1 MKYQFVN
8 IDYNKH
14 GLFLTGRG
22 EDKKRR
28 TFKVTGFE
36 PYFFV
41 KDAQLDFADEA
52 ILSIEEG
59 YKSLFG
65 AELQKI
71 TVRDP
76 LVVARLRDSF
86 KHHWEADIRFV
97 RRFLIDK
104 EIKSGFEI
112 NSPGW
117 EIYHEDVKAVDYQT
131 SPLTVFYDLE
141 IDTPNRIPDWKNPI
155 YPIIANTFY
164 DTRNKQYITQ
174 IVDDKV
180 GIHKITDDWTLV
192 VVATEEELIKDFG
205 AYLKMTKPDLL
216 ANWNIYFDNDYLRA
230 RARKLVIYNI
240 DIDTSAHFDML
251 QGYKKTNFKASNHL
265 KDVVIEEGI
274 TDQVVSEKFD
284 IELYN
289 MDKGKFLHSARRG
302 NVPKFIQYS
311 KKDVEFCV
319 KLDEKKN
326 MRDYWWN
333 MRNYVGLENID
344 SCFSHGVMVDTVL
357 LRLAYGNK
365 EQRRVL
371 SSDKRIIKDSFTGA
385 SVFEP
390 QPGVKKGIAVFDM
403 ARYYPSI
410 ILSAKLSPERRDGDG
425 ILCQM
430 VEFFLAE
437 RERYDILLDEA
448 VGTENY
454 DTVYQQWY
462 VVKFLL
468 NAVWGYVG
476 WQGSRIYNKEI
487 CATITGTAREG
498 LEHIAKKVEGLG
510 YEVIYGDTDSIAI
523 KVLQEQG
530 QELEQ
535 AINVS
540 LKEFTD
546 HKSWEPLLNVKYE
559 KYYSSM
565 VFVEAKKGGG
575 AKKKYAA
582 HLVWEKG
589 KERDELDIKG
599 FDAIRRDNSLVTKK
613 LQKNILNR
621 IARGNTDSIKDIMKD
636 TIQDIRTNS
645 FPLDHI
651 AMTKT
656 INKNLD
662 AYKNNADFIKA
673 VEYSNKFLKTDIQS
687 GDMIKLLP
695 VKRVPGYPPTKLL
708 AFIDLEQV
716 PKGTEVDVNK
726 IIDKTIKMKME
737 NILKVVNLS
746 WGDVSGQANLS
757 DIFSGQKGGVR

>member
-8 IDYNKH
+8 IDYDKDH
-14 GLFLTGRG
+14 IKLTGRG
-22 EDKKRR
+22 EDGNRK

-41 KDAQLDFADEA
+41 EDKHIDFADEA
-52 ILSIEEG
+52 IMNIESG

-65 AELQKI
+65 ADLQKI

-76 LVVARLRDSF
+76 LVVRRLRDF
-86 KHHWEADIRFV
+86 WLHHWEADVRFV

-112 NSPGW
+112 DSPSY
-117 EIYHEDVKAVDYQT
+117 EVYHEDVT
-131 SPLTVFYDLE
+131 SSDIQISPKSVFYDLE
-141 IDTPNRIPDWKNPI
+141 IDTPNRLPDWENPI

-164 DTRNKQYITQ
+164 DTENKQYITY
-174 IVDDKV
+174 IVDYKI
-180 GIHKITDDWTLV
+180 GKHKIADDWLLV
-192 VVATEEELIKDFG
+192 CVAKEQDLIKEFQS
-205 AYLKMTKPDLL
+205 YLDYVKPDLL

-230 RARKLVIYNI
+230 RAKKLGIPI

-251 QGYKKTNFKASNHL
+251 RGYKKTNFKASNHL

-274 TDQVVSEKFD
+274 TKEVVSEKFD

-289 MDKGKFLHSARRG
+289 MDKSKFLYNARRG

-365 EQRRVL
+365 DQRRVL
-371 SSDKRIIKDSFTGA
+371 SSDKRVVEDSFAGA
-385 SVFEP
+385 AVFEP
-390 QPGVKKGIAVFDM
+390 KPGVEKGIAVFDM

-410 ILSAKLSPERRDGDG
+410 ILSAKLSPERRDGNG

-430 VEFFLAE
+430 VKFFLAE

-454 DTVYQQWY
+454 DTVYQQWF

-498 LEHIAKKVEGLG
+498 LEHIAKKVEDLG
-510 YEVIYGDTDSIAI
+510 YNVIYGDTDSIAI
-523 KVLQEQG
+523 KVSQEQG
-530 QELEQ
+530 QKLERV
-535 AINVS
+535 INKS

-565 VFVEAKKGGG
+565 VFVEAKSGGG

-599 FDAIRRDNSLVTKK
+599 FDAIRRDNSLVTKN
-613 LQKNILNR
+613 LQKDILNR
-621 IARGNTDSIKDIMKD
+621 IARGDTSSIKDIMKTTVGKIYD
-636 TIQDIRTNS
+636 NKY
-645 FPLDHI
+645 PLDQI

-656 INKNLD
+656 INKGLNQ
-662 AYKNNADFIKA
+662 YKNKTDFIKA
-673 VEYSNKFLKTDIQS
+673 VEYSNQFLDTNIQG

-695 VKRVPGYPPTKLL
+695 VKRVPGFPPTKLI
-708 AFIDLEQV
+708 AFIDLQQV

-726 IIDKTIKMKME
+726 IVDKTIRMKME
-737 NILKVVNLS
+737 NILKVVNIT
-746 WGDVSGQANLS
+746 WGDVSGQTNLS
-757 DIFSGQKGGVR
+757 DIFSGQKGRV

>member
-8 IDYNKH
+8 ISYDGKM
-14 GLFLTGRG
+14 LLTGRSETG
-22 EDKKRR
+22 QRK
-28 TFKVTGFE
+28 TFRVNGFE
-36 PYFFV
+36 PYFFI
-41 KDAQLDFADEA
+41 DDNDMDFADEA
-52 ILSIEEG
+52 IVNIESG

-65 AELQKI
+65 ADLQKV
-71 TVRDP
+71 TVKEP
-76 LVVARLRDSF
+76 YVVNRLRDYFS
-86 KHHWEADIRFV
+86 KHWEADIKFV

-104 EIKSGFEI
+104 KIKSGFEVKS
-112 NSPGW
+112 NDW
-117 EIYHEDVKAVDYQT
+117 NIYHDDIKATDIQI

-141 IDTPNRIPDWKNPI
+141 IDTPSRLPDWKKPI
-155 YPIIANTFY
+155 YKIIANTFY
-164 DTRNKQYITQ
+164 DTNHKQYVTQ
-174 IVDDKV
+174 LVDKNP
-180 GIHKITDDWTLV
+180 GTHRITDDWTLV
-192 VVATEEELIKDFG
+192 VVATEKELIKDF
-205 AYLKMTKPDLL
+205 ASYLKQLKPDML

-230 RARKLVIYNI
+230 RAKKLSIPI

-274 TDQVVSEKFD
+274 ATEVVSEKFD

-289 MDKGKFLHSARRG
+289 VDKDKFLYNARRG
-302 NVPKFIQYS
+302 NISKFIQYS

-319 KLDEKKN
+319 KLDEKKK

-357 LRLAYGNK
+357 LRLAHGEK
-365 EQRRVL
+365 PSRRVL
-371 SSDKRIIKDSFTGA
+371 SSDKPKTESFAGA

-390 QPGVKKGIAVFDM
+390 KPGIKKGIAVFDM

-410 ILSAKLSPERRDGDG
+410 ILSAKLSPERQDGEG

-430 VEFFLAE
+430 VKYFLAE
-437 RERYDILLDEA
+437 RQRYDKLLDEA

-454 DTVYQQWY
+454 DTVYQQWF

-476 WQGSRIYNKEI
+476 WQGSRIYNKDI

-498 LEHIAKKVEGLG
+498 LEHIATEVGKLG
-510 YEVIYGDTDSIAI
+510 HDVIYGDTDSIAI
-523 KVLQEQG
+523 KVPQEQG

-535 AINVS
+535 VINNS
-540 LKEFTD
+540 LIEFTGQ
-546 HKSWEPLLNVKYE
+546 KGWEPLLNVKYE

-565 VFVEAKKGGG
+565 VFVEAKGGGG

-599 FDAIRRDNSLVTKK
+599 FDAIRRDNSLVTKN
-613 LQKNILNR
+613 LQKNVLNK
-621 IARGNTDSIKDIMKD
+621 IARGDSEYVKDTMTTTIQKIKD
-636 TIQDIRTNS
+636 NGY
-645 FPLDHI
+645 PLDHI

-656 INKNLD
+656 INKNLSD
-662 AYKNNADFIKA
+662 YKNNADFIKA
-673 VEYSNKFLKTDIQS
+673 VEYSNQFLGTDIQG

-708 AFIDLEQV
+708 AFIELEQV

-726 IIDKTIKMKME
+726 IIDKTIRMKME
-737 NILKVVNLS
+737 NILKVINLT
-746 WGDVSGQANLS
+746 WGDVSGQTNLS
-757 DIFSGQKGGVR
+757 DIFSGKKGGVS

>member
-8 IDYNKH
+8 ISYDRDHIK
-14 GLFLTGRG
+14 LTGRG
-22 EDKKRR
+22 EDGVRR

-41 KDAQLDFADEA
+41 EDKQIDFADEA
-52 ILSIEEG
+52 IMSIEPG

-65 AELQKI
+65 ADLQKI

-76 LVVARLRDSF
+76 MVVRRLRDF
-86 KHHWEADIRFV
+86 WTHHWAADIRFT

-104 EIKSGFEI
+104 EIKKGFEI
-112 NSPGW
+112 DSSSY
-117 EIYHEDVKAVDYQT
+117 EIYHDDVKST
-131 SPLTVFYDLE
+131 EFECTPLTVFYDLE
-141 IDTPNRIPDWKNPI
+141 IDTPNRIPDWQNPI

-164 DTRNKQYITQ
+164 DTKNKQYITYV
-174 IVDDKV
+174 VDDKI
-180 GIHKITDDWTLV
+180 GKHNIADDWLLV
-192 VVATEEELIKDFG
+192 SVAKEQDLIKEFQS
-205 AYLKMTKPDLL
+205 YLDYVKPDML

-230 RARKLVIYNI
+230 RAKKLGIPI
-240 DIDTSAHFDML
+240 DIDTPAHFDML

-274 TDQVVSEKFD
+274 AKEVVSEKFD

-289 MDKGKFLHSARRG
+289 MDKSKFLYSARRD

-365 EQRRVL
+365 DQRRVL
-371 SSDKRIIKDSFTGA
+371 SSDRPLIKDSFAGA
-385 SVFEP
+385 AVFEP
-390 QPGVKKGIAVFDM
+390 QPGIKKGIAVFDM

-437 RERYDILLDEA
+437 RQRYDKLLDDA
-448 VGTENY
+448 VGTEHY
-454 DTVYQQWY
+454 DTVYQQWF

-476 WQGSRIYNKEI
+476 WQGSRIYNKDI

-510 YEVIYGDTDSIAI
+510 HEVIYGDTDSIAI
-523 KVLQEQG
+523 KVPQEEG
-530 QELEQ
+530 QDLERV
-535 AINVS
+535 INIS

-546 HKSWEPLLNVKYE
+546 QKSWEPLLNVKYE
-559 KYYSSM
+559 KYYKSM
-565 VFVEAKKGGG
+565 VFVEAKSGGG

-582 HLVWEKG
+582 HLTWEKG

-599 FDAIRRDNSLVTKK
+599 FDAIRRDNSLVTKN
-613 LQKNILNR
+613 LQKDILNR
-621 IARGNTDSIKDIMKD
+621 IARGDTGSIKDIMKNTVAKIYGND
-636 TIQDIRTNS
+636 Y
-645 FPLDHI
+645 PLDQI

-656 INKNLD
+656 INKNLNQ
-662 AYKNNADFIKA
+662 YKNNADFIKA
-673 VEYSNKFLKTDIQS
+673 VEYSNQFLDTNIQS

-695 VKRVPGYPPTKLL
+695 VKRVPGFPPTRLI
-708 AFIDLEQV
+708 AFIDLNQV
-716 PKGTEVDVNK
+716 PTGTEVDVNK
-726 IIDKTIKMKME
+726 IIDKTIRMKME

-757 DIFSGQKGGVR
+757 DIFSGKKGGVN

>member
-8 IDYNKH
+8 ISYDGKM
-14 GLFLTGRG
+14 LLTGRSETG
-22 EDKKRR
+22 QRK
-28 TFKVTGFE
+28 TFKVNGFE

-41 KDAQLDFADEA
+41 AENDMDFADEA
-52 ILSIEEG
+52 IVNIETG

-65 AELQKI
+65 ADLQKI
-71 TVRDP
+71 TVKEP
-76 LVVARLRDSF
+76 YVANRLREYFS
-86 KHHWEADIRFV
+86 KHWEADIKFV

-104 EIKSGFEI
+104 KIKSGFEI
-112 NSPGW
+112 KSNDW
-117 EIYHEDVKAVDYQT
+117 NIYHDDVDIQI

-141 IDTPNRIPDWKNPI
+141 IDTPRRLPDWKNPI
-155 YPIIANTFY
+155 YKIIANTFY
-164 DTRNKQYITQ
+164 DTNHKQYVTQ
-174 IVDDKV
+174 LVDKNP
-180 GIHKITDDWTLV
+180 GTHKIADDWTLV
-192 VVATEEELIKDFG
+192 VVATEKELIKDF
-205 AYLKMTKPDLL
+205 ASYLKQLKPDML
-216 ANWNIYFDNDYLRA
+216 ANWNIYFDNDYIRA
-230 RARKLVIYNI
+230 RAKRLSISI
-240 DIDTSAHFDML
+240 DIDTATHFDML

-274 TDQVVSEKFD
+274 ATEVVSEKFD

-289 MDKGKFLHSARRG
+289 VDRDKFLYNARRG
-302 NVPKFIQYS
+302 NVSKFIQYS

-319 KLDEKKN
+319 KLDEKKK

-357 LRLAYGNK
+357 LRLAYGDK
-365 EQRRVL
+365 PSRRVL
-371 SSDKRIIKDSFTGA
+371 SSDKPKTESFAGA

-390 QPGVKKGIAVFDM
+390 KPGIKKGIAVFDM

-410 ILSAKLSPERRDGDG
+410 ILSAKLSPERQDGNG

-430 VEFFLAE
+430 VKFFLAE
-437 RERYDILLDEA
+437 RERYDKLLDNA
-448 VGTENY
+448 VGTEDY

-476 WQGSRIYNKEI
+476 WQGSRIYNKDI

-498 LEHIAKKVEGLG
+498 LEHISTKVGTLG

-523 KVLQEQG
+523 KIPQEQG

-535 AINVS
+535 VINES
-540 LKEFTD
+540 LIEFTD
-546 HKSWEPLLNVKYE
+546 RKSWEPLLNVKYE

-565 VFVEAKKGGG
+565 VFVEAKSGGG

-613 LQKNILNR
+613 LQKNVLNK
-621 IARGNTDSIKDIMKD
+621 IARGDSEYVKDIMTT
-636 TIQDIRTNS
+636 TIQKIKDNGY
-645 FPLDHI
+645 PLDQI

-656 INKNLD
+656 INKNLTD
-662 AYKNNADFIKA
+662 YKNKTDFIKA
-673 VEYSNKFLKTDIQS
+673 VEYSNMFLETDIQG

-726 IIDKTIKMKME
+726 IIDKTIRMKME
-737 NILKVVNLS
+737 NILKVINLT
-746 WGDVSGQANLS
+746 WGDVSGQTNLS
-757 DIFSGQKGGVR
+757 DIFSGKKGGDGL